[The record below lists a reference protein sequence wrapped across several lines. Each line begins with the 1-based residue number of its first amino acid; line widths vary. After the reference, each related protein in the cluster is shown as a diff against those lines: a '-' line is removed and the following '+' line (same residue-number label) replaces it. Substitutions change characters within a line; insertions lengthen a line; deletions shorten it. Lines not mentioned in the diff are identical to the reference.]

1 MKVVILCGG
10 LGTRL
15 RQETEFMPKPMV
27 PVGDRPILVHIMESF
42 ARHGFGEFVLCL
54 GYKGEV
60 IRQYF
65 LNFPA
70 MTSDFTVDLG
80 TGKVET
86 VRNPG
91 YDWKVTL
98 ASTGIPTNTG
108 GRIKRVESH
117 LDGGAFLMTY
127 GDGLADVDISGLVA
141 HHKNQGL
148 LATVTGVR
156 AESRFGV
163 IESRGDG
170 KVSGFREKP
179 LLEGMVSGG
188 FFVFEPAVMD
198 YLDED
203 CVLEREPLER
213 LARDGQLA
221 LYPHDGFFMSMDT
234 YRDYL
239 RLNEMIDSG
248 RTPWIRDA
256 SS

>member
-10 LGTRL
+10 MGTRL

-42 ARHGFGEFVLCL
+42 ARHGFKEFVLCL

-70 MTSDFTVDLG
+70 MTADFTVDLG
-80 TGKVET
+80 SGKVET
-86 VRNPG
+86 KRRPG

-108 GRIKRVESH
+108 GRIKRVASH
-117 LDGGAFLMTY
+117 LGGGPFLMTY
-127 GDGLADVDISGLVA
+127 GDGLADVDLAKLVEY
-141 HHKNQGL
+141 HKEKGL

-156 AESRFGV
+156 AQSRFGV
-163 IESRGDG
+163 IETRGKG
-170 KVSGFREKP
+170 KVNGFREKP
-179 LLEGMVSGG
+179 QLEDRVSGG
-188 FFVFEPAVMD
+188 FFVFEPGVLD

-203 CVLEREPLER
+203 CVLEQEPLER
-213 LARDGQLA
+213 LAREGQLA

-248 RTPWIRDA
+248 HTPWIRDA